1 MRHWRSFQLIYHASM
16 AYGPVMPDP
25 GMTVAETSAFIAQA
39 KDVFTD
45 AEREDAVNMI
55 AADPTCGEV
64 MQGTGGVRKVRVALP
79 GRGKRGGARVIYFD
93 HDDGMPLYLLAVFS
107 KNEKDNLSKAE
118 RNALKTV
125 TGQIVAAWKK
135 RRKT

>member
-1 MRHWRSFQLIYHASM
+1 M
-16 AYGPVMPDP
+16 AYSEFMPDP
-25 GMTVAETSAFIAQA
+25 GMTVAETSALIAQA

-45 AEREDAVNMI
+45 EEREDSVNMI
-55 AADPTCGEV
+55 AADPKCGEV
-64 MQGTGGVRKVRVALP
+64 MQGTGGVRKVRVALS
-79 GRGKRGGARVIYFD
+79 GRGKRGGARVIYFY
-93 HDDGMPLYLLAVFS
+93 HDDGMPLYLLAVFA

>member
-1 MRHWRSFQLIYHASM
+1 
-16 AYGPVMPDP
+16 MPDP
-25 GMTVAETSAFIAQA
+25 GMRVAETSAFIAQA

-45 AEREDAVNMI
+45 EEREDSVNMI
-55 AADPTCGEV
+55 AADPKCGEV
-64 MQGTGGVRKVRVALP
+64 MQGTGGVRKVRVALS
-79 GRGKRGGARVIYFD
+79 GRGKRGGARVIYFY
-93 HDDGMPLYLLAVFS
+93 HDDGMPLYLLAVFA

>member
-1 MRHWRSFQLIYHASM
+1 M
-16 AYGPVMPDP
+16 AYSEFMPDP

-45 AEREDAVNMI
+45 EEREDSVNMI
-55 AADPTCGEV
+55 AADPKCSEV
-64 MQGTGGVRKVRVALP
+64 MQGTGGVRKVRVALS
-79 GRGKRGGARVIYFD
+79 GRGKRGGARVIYFY
-93 HDDGMPLYLLAVFS
+93 HDDGMPLYLLAVFA

>member
-1 MRHWRSFQLIYHASM
+1 M
-16 AYGPVMPDP
+16 AYSEFMPDP

-45 AEREDAVNMI
+45 EEREDSVNMI
-55 AADPTCGEV
+55 AADPKCGEV
-64 MQGTGGVRKVRVALP
+64 MQGTGGVRKVRVALS
-79 GRGKRGGARVIYFD
+79 GRGKRGGARVIYFY
-93 HDDGMPLYLLAVFS
+93 HDDGMPLYLLAVFA

>member
-1 MRHWRSFQLIYHASM
+1 M
-16 AYGPVMPDP
+16 AYSEIMPDP

-45 AEREDAVNMI
+45 EEREDSVNMI
-55 AADPTCGEV
+55 AADPKCGEV
-64 MQGTGGVRKVRVALP
+64 MQGTGGVRKVRVALS
-79 GRGKRGGARVIYFD
+79 GRGKRGGARVIYFY
-93 HDDGMPLYLLAVFS
+93 HDDGMPLYLLAVFA